1 MDVDDD
7 GGGDGVEVVVGVVDS
22 MTLMSGLLFINF
34 FMKLYKLKHF
44 LINKLNLKINYKVF

>member
-22 MTLMSGLLFINF
+22 MTLMSGLLFIKF
-34 FMKLYKLKHF
+34 FIKLYKLKHF

>member
-22 MTLMSGLLFINF
+22 MTLMSGLLFIKF